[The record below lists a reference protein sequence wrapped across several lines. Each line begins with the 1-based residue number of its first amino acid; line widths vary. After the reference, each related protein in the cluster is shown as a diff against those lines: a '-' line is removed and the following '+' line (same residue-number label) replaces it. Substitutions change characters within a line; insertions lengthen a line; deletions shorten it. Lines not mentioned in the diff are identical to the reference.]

1 MNFFYEINIII
12 LFSYLT
18 CSLAILLLHGIQK
31 RNLIVRKNMK
41 KLRTLLLT
49 EFQRNYLLPRLPS
62 SEFAVRNSLIP
73 KLINF
78 PGAGLRIRSNLGTLS
93 WTRFVKDSDPDCTGT
108 GFLSSLY
115 RILIQFVHESDLVW
129 TIFLSSLYRILI
141 QFVQDSD
148 PVCTEFL
155 SSLYRNHDPV
165 CTVF

>member
-1 MNFFYEINIII
+1 M
-12 LFSYLT
+12 
-18 CSLAILLLHGIQK
+18 
-31 RNLIVRKNMK
+31 
-41 KLRTLLLT
+41 
-49 EFQRNYLLPRLPS
+49 LPRLPS

-115 RILIQFVHESDLVW
+115 RSLIRFGQFSYPVCTE
-129 TIFLSSLYRILI
+129 FLSSFYRILIWFVQDSYPICTWVWSGLDNILI